1 MSSLIDHYEATVGP
15 IESGWHSDIKGVSI
29 VRIRCSVL
37 HGVMMYAT
45 LGLSRHVLA
54 LPDGRTIRM
63 ELLALSASSFDEAC
77 GKRWASVMDQIATGI
92 VHSHNAPLLGNF
104 YGPAG
109 PMFEGKKLEALYVAN
124 PMVLPEAFWDS
135 DLEEGA
141 PVFFAWLVPLY
152 AAEAAYRQRHGW
164 SKLEDEL
171 ERQDLDLFDLDRA
184 SLVLP
189 ST

>member
-1 MSSLIDHYEATVGP
+1 MSSLIEHYESTVGP

-29 VRIRCSVL
+29 VRIRCAVL

-54 LPDGRTIRM
+54 QPDGRTIRM
-63 ELLALSASSFDEAC
+63 ELLALSAASFDEAC
-77 GKRWASVMDQIATGI
+77 GKRWASAMDQMASGI
-92 VHSHNAPLLGNF
+92 VHSHNAPLRGSF

-109 PMFEGKKLEALYVAN
+109 SMFEGKKLEALYVASQ
-124 PMVLPEAFWDS
+124 MVLPDEFQQYKP
-135 DLEEGA
+135 EEGA
-141 PVFFAWLVPLY
+141 PIFFAWLVPLY
-152 AAEAAYRQRHGW
+152 AAEAEYRQRHGW

-171 ERQDLDLFDLDRA
+171 ERQDPDLFDLARA

>member
-1 MSSLIDHYEATVGP
+1 
-15 IESGWHSDIKGVSI
+15 
-29 VRIRCSVL
+29 
-37 HGVMMYAT
+37 MMYAT

-152 AAEAAYRQRHGW
+152 AAEAAYRRHHGW

-171 ERQDLDLFDLDRA
+171 ERQDPDLFDLDRG